1 MRLRTLVLVFVFLL
15 TFSPSSEIIFD
26 SFIATNEME
35 GARKKKK
42 GGGSKYT
49 VPLLF
54 GALMIKSI
62 IFPLAFKTMAVM
74 SSIAILLSTMSLI
87 MSSIVGY
94 IRMGLKSAPVK
105 VVHKQPP
112 SPFNN
117 WAKDDDGKNYYT
129 LGDNYNYDLVAPPPR

>member
-1 MRLRTLVLVFVFLL
+1 MRLRVLVCMFLIL
-15 TFSPSSEIIFD
+15 LIVSPSSENIFD

-35 GARKKKK
+35 RARKKKK
-42 GGGSKYT
+42 GGGNSKYT

-62 IFPLAFKTMAVM
+62 IFPLAFKAMAVM

-94 IRMGLKSAPVK
+94 IKMGFKSAPVK
-105 VVHKQPP
+105 VVHKQP
-112 SPFNN
+112 SFNS
-117 WAKDDDGKNYYT
+117 WAKDDDGKNYYA
-129 LGDNYNYDLVAPPPR
+129 DNYDLVAPPPQ